1 VGMTIHVGNIDD
13 GTVEEFLNT
22 IDIERLLNKFGIIEA
37 TEYTEYG
44 EETVYKDT
52 SLHSPTLPDGNKLI
66 SLMNQQFEE
75 VQENLKNW
83 DHNDSYYGVAA

>member
-1 VGMTIHVGNIDD
+1 MTIHVDNIDD
-13 GTVEEFLNT
+13 GSVEEFLNT
-22 IDIERLLNKFGIIEA
+22 IDIERLLNKFGILEA

-44 EETVYKDT
+44 EATVYKDA
-52 SLHSPTLPDGNKLI
+52 SLHSPTLSDGNKLI

-75 VQENLKNW
+75 VQENTKNW